1 MSKKKKENGLE
12 KEELSEDEA
21 EISAEVEAGSTN
33 DETNEENG
41 SETASSQDEVEE
53 EAIEMVMLSA
63 EELTELRQQFEDA
76 EKEAAANMDGWQ
88 RTQAE
93 FVNYKKRIEREQD
106 KMREDAAMRVIKRY
120 LDVLDDLNR
129 ALENKPEDGDGA
141 VWAEGIQ
148 LIQRKL
154 MNILESEG
162 VTIMEAEGQ
171 EFDPN
176 LHEAI
181 AQEDSPDHESG
192 QIIEVI
198 QHGYMIGERV
208 LRPAV
213 VRVAS

>member
-1 MSKKKKENGLE
+1 MAKDKKEKELE
-12 KEELSEDEA
+12 KEGLNDKEA
-21 EISAEVEAGSTN
+21 EAEAGS
-33 DETNEENG
+33 E
-41 SETASSQDEVEE
+41 SASSEEEIEE
-53 EAIEMVMLSA
+53 EAIEMLMLSA
-63 EELTELRQQFEDA
+63 EELDELRQQFEEA

-93 FVNYKKRIEREQD
+93 FVNYKKRIEREQE
-106 KMREDAAMRVIKRY
+106 KMREDAAVRVIKRY
-120 LDVLDDLNR
+120 LDVLDDVNR
-129 ALENKPEDGDGA
+129 ALENKPKDGEGA
-141 VWAEGIQ
+141 DWAEGIQ

-162 VTIMEAEGQ
+162 LAIMDAEGQ

-181 AQEDSPDHESG
+181 AQEESPDHKSG

-198 QHGYMIGERV
+198 QQGYMIGERV
-208 LRPAV
+208 VRPAV